1 MFQVL
6 FVRGMERTALQKYV
20 IVCLGRCAFA
30 VMTGDGSRG
39 EDISES
45 KNICRATERHHATP
59 SMLRLA
65 FLELGEGLRFMGT
78 SLSSVEGTRSKALK
92 PEMNYDK

>member
-1 MFQVL
+1 
-6 FVRGMERTALQKYV
+6 
-20 IVCLGRCAFA
+20 
-30 VMTGDGSRG
+30 MTGDGSRG